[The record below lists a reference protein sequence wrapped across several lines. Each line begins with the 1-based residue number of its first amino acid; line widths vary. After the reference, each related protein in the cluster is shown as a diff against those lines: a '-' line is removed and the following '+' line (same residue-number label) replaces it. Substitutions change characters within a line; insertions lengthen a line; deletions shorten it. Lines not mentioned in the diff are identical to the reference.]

1 MKSSKDNFWKKI
13 IYILSIAISGAV
25 AFLILGPR
33 PEGVENSLDVSNL
46 PFINALLNF
55 ITTVLLILGYTLIRK
70 GKIKKHKLVMLGA
83 FGTSTLFLISYVIYH
98 WFKIGPKLYIG
109 EWVMIYYSILF
120 SHIIL
125 AMIILPLA
133 LFTLYRGWNMHIE
146 KHKNIA
152 RITLPLWLYVS
163 ITGILVY
170 VMLYS

>member
-1 MKSSKDNFWKKI
+1 MLSTRSDNFWLRI
-13 IYILSIAISGAV
+13 IYIISVLVSAAV

-33 PEGVENSLDVSNL
+33 PVGIENSLDVSNL

-120 SHIIL
+120 SHI
-125 AMIILPLA
+125 
-133 LFTLYRGWNMHIE
+133 
-146 KHKNIA
+146 
-152 RITLPLWLYVS
+152 WLMDGATY
-163 ITGILVY
+163 
-170 VMLYS
+170 

>member
-1 MKSSKDNFWKKI
+1 MEKI
-13 IYILSIAISGAV
+13 L
-25 AFLILGPR
+25 L
-33 PEGVENSLDVSNL
+33 
-46 PFINALLNF
+46 ALEKE
-55 ITTVLLILGYTLIRK
+55 IE
-70 GKIKKHKLVMLGA
+70 
-83 FGTSTLFLISYVIYH
+83 STLFLISYVIYH

-146 KHKNIA
+146 NHKKIA

-163 ITGILVY
+163 ITGILIY
-170 VMLYS
+170 VILYI

>member
-1 MKSSKDNFWKKI
+1 MESSKDNFWKKI
-13 IYILSIAISGAV
+13 IYIISIAISGAV

-33 PEGVENSLDVSNL
+33 PEGIKNSLDVSNL
-46 PFINALLNF
+46 PFINAFLNF

-70 GKIKKHKLVMLGA
+70 GKIKKHKLVMQGA

-170 VMLYS
+170 VMLYI